1 MDSFVDK
8 LSNRFNAGDLIKAN
22 AEAEAK
28 ENDRLKAQAD
38 EYDKIIQEIR
48 RLNLKTVEISEQVS
62 QTIQC
67 GIEQL
72 ESYQNKDD
80 GQEQRLA
87 VMLSSI
93 EDELQYL
100 RETIARVSEKQAA
113 MQKDVS
119 DALEGQHMTVK
130 NLEEKLTTLRASI
143 QESLVEMEG
152 SLRTQ
157 SKDYE
162 PALQSM
168 YNMVSSNHVIIEEN
182 ASQMKEMIAKVSIG
196 QSEQQKQTMEHIHK
210 ENVKVYRNVQA
221 VVNDQTKT
229 HSDEIVSRLEQV
241 EKKCKRPNF
250 LLILTFLLALGSVA
264 IQVAQILHLL

>member
-8 LSNRFNAGDLIKAN
+8 LSNRFNAGELIKAN

-67 GIEQL
+67 GIEQF
-72 ESYQNKDD
+72 ESYQKSDD
-80 GQEQRLA
+80 GQEQKMA

-100 RETIARVSEKQAA
+100 RETIGRVNEKQAA

-119 DALEGQHMTVK
+119 DALEGQHMTVR

-143 QESLVEMEG
+143 QDSLVEMEN

-168 YNMVSSNHVIIEEN
+168 YNMASSNHVLIEEN

-221 VVNDQTKT
+221 VVNDQTKV
-229 HSDEIVSRLEQV
+229 HSSEIMTRLEQV
-241 EKKCKRPNF
+241 EKKCKGPNF
-250 LLILTFLLALGSVA
+250 LLVLTFLLALGSVA
-264 IQVAQILHLL
+264 IQIMQILHLL